1 MQTWKCVCGNYN
13 VTETCCKCGLAKEDV
28 IKENTFFDWQVHV
41 ARSGEIIEKTC
52 YTSNILKFEIKR
64 NKKNNVTRILVRV
77 MAYKFESV
85 KSRSITLDYMEINS
99 YLHDEEIIKQI
110 NQWCEMYRGK
120 INQSLIMF

>member
-1 MQTWKCVCGNYN
+1 
-13 VTETCCKCGLAKEDV
+13 
-28 IKENTFFDWQVHV
+28 
-41 ARSGEIIEKTC
+41 
-52 YTSNILKFEIKR
+52 
-64 NKKNNVTRILVRV
+64 

-110 NQWCEMYRGK
+110 NKWCEMYRGK